1 MVNDVFGVKMIYPP
15 KVGGQEWNINN
26 NPENDGRLRSATEVI
41 TAESDYF
48 VVRNIPAGTQ
58 IDLGILTTSGTAA
71 QNCNV
76 SYTALNT
83 AGFRNT
89 VNDWRNTEH
98 TIFLFPQTVTNLAS
112 GYLTI
117 ASRAGLI
124 NPSTAGCC
132 DGFRYECRIYFA
144 DSGANAGKIQFAKV
158 LGGQTVG
165 TTELGSQSVKTHFY
179 RSWTGFKFIAYN
191 IPGDNAGEVWTK
203 LECWITPDDDAC
215 EITRSWTHVVSFIDN
230 GNNIGPATG
239 TICNAPGRQAI
250 TWGSYQ
256 NFIAYDGIDVRFKKW
271 SLREIDING
280 EFQTPG
286 SGSGGGGGGGGTTNP
301 TGTIDSNGIQWI
313 FATGQQGVI
322 PKTRN
327 NNNDHRWSGNVSN
340 ILGGYEVTAIV
351 LHDGVSSG
359 GHMALKHWGPNH
371 SGSCGNEEDG
381 SCCCWYDTGI
391 RENGDVQTQIERP
404 HPHNENWSCP
414 ECTTSNIGIAMEDG
428 YIGLKWCVYPLL
440 YPGGNADNGGLR
452 LLMWAD
458 IDPLDADGRPNNNW
472 TLIYDIIDNAERDIL
487 TDYDVPDEHD
497 VEMRISDTDDET
509 VYGGGLHWR
518 KLRRPEDTVNPPDPG
533 DPGGGSGG
541 GGGEEPTDPCGGTGG
556 GGGGGGGTNPDPPTP
571 ETLYNDLTIVYNINS
586 DSDGCLCSDPGFTPP
601 DTGGGDPDP
610 GEPPTPGDPGGQ
622 NQSVYDIPYTGSGQ
636 DEIRMASNSGSSNYY
651 LQYGEWIRGTSSP
664 LYNKNIKRVDW
675 PLRKSGNPQGNATVV
690 VRKGSDNSIAT
701 TLGTIDVSNL
711 TSSFNYQTVENQAAS
726 YNMVVGDRVL
736 IEYSGGDSN
745 DYIIAMAKPGI
756 SNDSKVTKRD
766 NTMSVGDYR
775 DRDQEAAFRAWA

>member
-1 MVNDVFGVKMIYPP
+1 MANDVFGIKQIYPS
-15 KVGGQEWNINN
+15 KVGGQEWTIGS
-26 NPENDGRLRSATEVI
+26 NPESDGRLGSTEETI
-41 TAESDYF
+41 TAQNDYF
-48 VVRNIPAGTQ
+48 VVNNLPLNQQKLIAVKTVFGE
-58 IDLGILTTSGTAA
+58 TS
-71 QNCNV
+71 QNCNI
-76 SYTALNT
+76 SYNTLNARGYRFNPEDWKNTEFTIFIYPQNLGDGTSDDSNLDATLLTSRTGIRTALANCCDD
-83 AGFRNT
+83 F
-89 VNDWRNTEH
+89 
-98 TIFLFPQTVTNLAS
+98 
-112 GYLTI
+112 GYLV
-117 ASRAGLI
+117 
-124 NPSTAGCC
+124 
-132 DGFRYECRIYFA
+132 RIYNVS
-144 DSGANAGKIQFAKV
+144 SGSNAGKVEFRKWLRGNAV
-158 LGGQTVG
+158 
-165 TTELGSQSVKTHFY
+165 TTQSFTQALKTHFF
-179 RSWTGFKFIAYN
+179 RSWTGFKFITYN
-191 IPGDNAGEVWTK
+191 IPGDNAGEEWTR
-203 LECWITPDDDAC
+203 LEIWMCPTDGV
-215 EITRSWTHVVSFIDN
+215 ENRENNWTLIGSFVDN
-230 GNNIGPATG
+230 GNNLGSGGASCGG
-239 TICNAPGRQAI
+239 TDKQAI
-250 TWGSYQ
+250 TWGSIYQ
-256 NFIAYDGIDVRFKKW
+256 HLVYYAELRFKWW
-271 SLREIDING
+271 SVREID
-280 EFQTPG
+280 P
-286 SGSGGGGGGGGTTNP
+286 SGTFGGGGGSSGGSTGGTGSGV
-301 TGTIDSNGIQWI
+301 GTIDSNGIQWI

-381 SCCCWYDTGI
+381 SCCCWYDCGI

-404 HPHNENWSCP
+404 HPHNEDWDCD
-414 ECTTSNIGIAMEDG
+414 ECTTDNIGIAMGDG

-472 TLIYDIIDNAERDIL
+472 TLIYDIIDNAQRDIL

-518 KLRRPEDTVNPPDPG
+518 KLRRPEDTQNPPDPS
-533 DPGGGSGG
+533 DPG
-541 GGGEEPTDPCGGTGG
+541 GGTGG
-556 GGGGGGGTNPDPPTP
+556 GGGLPGGDGDTGGGGTNPDPPTP

-610 GEPPTPGDPGGQ
+610 GEPPSGGNPGGQ

-636 DEIRMASNSGSSNYY
+636 DEIRLSTRSGSSNHY
-651 LQYGEWIRGTSSP
+651 LQFGEWVRGTNSP

-675 PLRKSGNPQGNATVV
+675 PLRKSGNPTGTATIV
-690 VRKGSDNSIAT
+690 VRKGTDNSIAT
-701 TLGTIDVSNL
+701 TVGTIDVSNL

-726 YNMVVGDRVL
+726 YNMVVGDRL
-736 IEYSGGDSN
+736 MIEYSGGDSN